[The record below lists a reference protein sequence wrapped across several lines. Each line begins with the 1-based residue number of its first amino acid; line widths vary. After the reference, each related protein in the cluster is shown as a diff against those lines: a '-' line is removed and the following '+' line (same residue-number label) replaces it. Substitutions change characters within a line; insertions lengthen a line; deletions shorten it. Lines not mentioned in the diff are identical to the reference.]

1 VLLTALYR
9 EPPRVRAV
17 SERRPSTPFAAI
29 LRLENF
35 MLVMSL
41 LFGLQLVDRSF
52 GPVLPLYLGE
62 IGYAAGEIPV
72 LAGVLF
78 SLWAFTTAL
87 GNQLSGRLLKRS
99 APRVV
104 IASAS
109 LLAASGLVLF
119 AVSTGVWWLSL
130 SLAIVGLGLGT
141 SITTAFA
148 AGNAVI
154 PKDVHATGFGLLT
167 GASLIGVAISPVLSG
182 LMAAR
187 SIRAVFVIGSVVL
200 ITLAV
205 AVRRIM
211 VDRAPLGGAAP
222 AVEES

>member
-1 VLLTALYR
+1 
-9 EPPRVRAV
+9 
-17 SERRPSTPFAAI
+17 
-29 LRLENF
+29 
-35 MLVMSL
+35 
-41 LFGLQLVDRSF
+41 
-52 GPVLPLYLGE
+52 
-62 IGYAAGEIPV
+62 
-72 LAGVLF
+72 
-78 SLWAFTTAL
+78 
-87 GNQLSGRLLKRS
+87 
-99 APRVV
+99 
-104 IASAS
+104 
-109 LLAASGLVLF
+109 VLF